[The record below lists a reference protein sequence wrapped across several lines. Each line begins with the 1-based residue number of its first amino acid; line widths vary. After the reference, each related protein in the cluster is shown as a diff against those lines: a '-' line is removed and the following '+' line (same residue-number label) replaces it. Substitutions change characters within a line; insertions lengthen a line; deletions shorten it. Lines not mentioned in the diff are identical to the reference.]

1 MFISQKKGDL
11 RKQKGDEENG
21 RDLEIFERG
30 GEKEGER
37 EEEKE
42 RRERGREVGRGNRNG
57 SKPHTQNLSLS
68 LFPPRSPD
76 SSMNKQKQTLKN
88 DTDHYDCTTFLAIT
102 YWTDRQRKS
111 LLLSPSLPS
120 PPLPRFQTLPPDDFF
135 IFFCELLREHTR
147 TSKNFRLIPD
157 PQLRVRPSSVEL
169 VENPEEKD
177 ASQSLREWG

>member
-1 MFISQKKGDL
+1 MYISQKRGDL

-68 LFPPRSPD
+68 LYYLPD
-76 SSMNKQKQTLKN
+76 
-88 DTDHYDCTTFLAIT
+88 
-102 YWTDRQRKS
+102 
-111 LLLSPSLPS
+111 LPTH
-120 PPLPRFQTLPPDDFF
+120 P
-135 IFFCELLREHTR
+135 
-147 TSKNFRLIPD
+147 
-157 PQLRVRPSSVEL
+157 
-169 VENPEEKD
+169 
-177 ASQSLREWG
+177 